1 MKTQKLNSGA
11 STILAQDTEE
21 VKLFELLMR
30 NWEKAYT
37 AYLTTGADPSTELY
51 ALATACANS
60 VLKKCLDPQRKTAPE
75 REKTATDWKKA
86 VSNSGV
92 NPALKAVKA
101 GIAVDMGTPDRPG
114 TLDSLQTAS
123 ARAYKLTYTKQ
134 GDLVTE
140 VADPDAARAVDAL
153 IEDALTDGMD
163 MVQTASLAIWELSA
177 QHHAKRPGWM
187 EKEYT
192 ERKLSARVLIQ
203 AEDSAKWEDVTTTA
217 IQEVFRAIRR
227 EVQNSRAMQTD
238 PRNGYSYIEETT
250 ADPDST
256 KEETIYRRLQKWADI
271 GGYTHDG
278 QYTTDMQNF
287 MDYNDV
293 VAKLNLTDR
302 QATII
307 ALRMRGYGYKAIG
320 TYLGIPWR
328 NVQTVMKRLQVKCE
342 SFGFTPEMWLEM
354 ADRNIRID

>member
-11 STILAQDTEE
+11 STILAQDPEE
-21 VKLFELLMR
+21 VKLFDRLMR

-37 AYLTTGADPSTELY
+37 AFITTGADPSTELY

-60 VLKKCLDPQRKTAPE
+60 VLKKCLDPQRKTAPD
-75 REKTATDWKKA
+75 RET
-86 VSNSGV
+86 VSNNGI
-92 NPALKAVKA
+92 NPALKAVKT

-114 TLDSLQTAS
+114 TLESLRTAS
-123 ARAYKLTYTKQ
+123 AKAYKLTYNKN

-140 VADPDAARAVDAL
+140 IADPDADRAVSAL

-163 MVQTASLAIWELSA
+163 MVQTACLALWELSA

-192 ERKLSARVLIQ
+192 ERKLSAKVLIQ
-203 AEDSAKWEDVTTTA
+203 AEDSAKWEDVTTSP
-217 IQEVFRAIRR
+217 IREVYRAIRR

-238 PRNGYSYIEETT
+238 PRNGYTYIEETT

-256 KEETIYRRLQKWADI
+256 KEDTIYRRLQKWSDI
-271 GGYTHDG
+271 GGFTQHG
-278 QYTTDMQNF
+278 QYTADMQNF

-302 QATII
+302 QAHIV

>member
-11 STILAQDTEE
+11 STILAQDPEE
-21 VKLFELLMR
+21 VKLFDRLMR

-37 AYLTTGADPSTELY
+37 AFITTGADPSTELY

-60 VLKKCLDPQRKTAPE
+60 VLKKCLDPQRKTAPD
-75 REKTATDWKKA
+75 RET
-86 VSNSGV
+86 VSNNGI
-92 NPALKAVKA
+92 NPALKAVKT

-114 TLDSLQTAS
+114 TLESLRTAS
-123 ARAYKLTYTKQ
+123 AKAYKLTYNKN

-140 VADPDAARAVDAL
+140 IADPDADRAVSAL

-163 MVQTASLAIWELSA
+163 MVQTACLALWELSA

-192 ERKLSARVLIQ
+192 ERKLSAKVLIQ
-203 AEDSAKWEDVTTTA
+203 AEDSAKWEDVTTSP
-217 IQEVFRAIRR
+217 IREVYRAIRR

-238 PRNGYSYIEETT
+238 PRNGYTYIEET
-250 ADPDST
+250 
-256 KEETIYRRLQKWADI
+256 Q
-271 GGYTHDG
+271 HG
-278 QYTTDMQNF
+278 QYTADMQNF

-302 QATII
+302 QAHIV

>member
-1 MKTQKLNSGA
+1 MKQQLNNGA

-21 VKLFELLMR
+21 VKLFERLMR

-75 REKTATDWKKA
+75 KAKTATDWKKA
-86 VSNSGV
+86 VSNSGI

-114 TLDSLQTAS
+114 TLESLQTAS
-123 ARAYKLTYTKQ
+123 ARAYKLTYNKN

-153 IEDALTDGMD
+153 ITDALTDGMD

-177 QHHAKRPGWM
+177 QHHAKRPGWL

-192 ERKLSARVLIQ
+192 ERKLSAKVLIQ
-203 AEDSAKWEDVTTTA
+203 AEDSAKWEDVNTTP
-217 IQEVFRAIRR
+217 IQEVYRAIRR

-256 KEETIYRRLQKWADI
+256 KEETIYRRLQKWADL

-278 QYTTDMQNF
+278 QYTADLQTL

-293 VAKLNLTDR
+293 VEKLNLTDR

-307 ALRMRGYGYKAIG
+307 SLRMRGYGYQAIA
-320 TYLGIPWR
+320 TYLGVKKTTITR
-328 NVQTVMKRLQVKCE
+328 TMDRLKDKCT

>member
-1 MKTQKLNSGA
+1 MKPQKLNSGA

-37 AYLTTGADPSTELY
+37 AYLTTGADPTAELY

-75 REKTATDWKKA
+75 REA
-86 VSNSGV
+86 VSNSGS

-101 GIAVDMGTPDRPG
+101 GIATDMGTPGRPG

-123 ARAYKLTYTKQ
+123 ARAYKLTYNKQ

-153 IEDALTDGMD
+153 IADALTDGMD

-177 QHHAKRPGWM
+177 QHHTKRPGWM

-192 ERKLSARVLIQ
+192 ERKLSAKVLIQ

-217 IQEVFRAIRR
+217 IQEVYRAIRR

-271 GGYTHDG
+271 GGFTHDG
-278 QYTTDMQNF
+278 QYTADMQNF
-287 MDYNDV
+287 MDYNAV
-293 VAKLNLTDR
+293 LEYLNLTDR
-302 QATII
+302 QARIV
-307 ALRMRGYGYKAIG
+307 ALRMRGYGYKAIA
-320 TYLGIPWR
+320 TYMGVNVKGIKIEL
-328 NVQTVMKRLQVKCE
+328 KRLQAKC
-342 SFGFTPEMWLEM
+342 SKYGFTPEMWLEM
-354 ADRNIRID
+354 TERNICIN